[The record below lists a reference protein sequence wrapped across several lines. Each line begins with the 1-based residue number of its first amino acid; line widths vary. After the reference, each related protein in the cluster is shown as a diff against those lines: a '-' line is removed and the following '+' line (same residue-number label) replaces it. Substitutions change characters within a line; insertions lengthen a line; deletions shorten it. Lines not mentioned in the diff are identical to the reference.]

1 MTDPVPIRIG
11 SAPHYRWGAGCDGW
25 HLLRAPG
32 LSVIQERM
40 PPATSEVRHRHGVA
54 RQFFYVLSGELELE
68 LAGVRHRLEAGAGLE
83 VPPGA
88 PHEASNRS
96 EADVEFLV
104 ISQPPSHGDRLPAE
118 QRPGGPAAR

>member
-1 MTDPVPIRIG
+1 MTDPAPIQIE

-40 PPATSEVRHRHGVA
+40 PPATSEVRHSHGVA

-68 LAGVRHRLEAGAGLE
+68 LA
-83 VPPGA
+83 
-88 PHEASNRS
+88 
-96 EADVEFLV
+96 
-104 ISQPPSHGDRLPAE
+104 
-118 QRPGGPAAR
+118 